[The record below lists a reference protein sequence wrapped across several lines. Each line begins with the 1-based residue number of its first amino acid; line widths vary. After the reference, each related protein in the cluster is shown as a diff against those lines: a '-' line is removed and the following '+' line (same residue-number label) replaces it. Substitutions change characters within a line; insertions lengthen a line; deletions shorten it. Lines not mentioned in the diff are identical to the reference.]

1 MPREIER
8 KFLVTGSFHEEAHRR
23 TRVVQGYLSSVPE
36 RTVRVRITGEQ
47 GFLTIKG
54 IGNATGMTRYEW
66 EREIPVADAEQLLTI
81 CEPGIIEKVRHLVK
95 VGAHVFEVDE
105 FHGANEGLVVAEV
118 ELGGEDESFMRPDWL
133 GREVTGDARYYNSAL
148 TKLPFTR
155 WPAEPR

>member
-1 MPREIER
+1 MAHEIER
-8 KFLVTGSFHEEAHRR
+8 KFLVTGSFMEEAHRR

-54 IGNATGMTRYEW
+54 LGSASGTTRFEW
-66 EREIPVADAEQLLTI
+66 EREIPVAEAELLLQL
-81 CEPGIIEKVRHLVK
+81 CEPGIIDKTRHLVR
-95 VGAHVFEVDE
+95 VGEHIFEVDE

-133 GREVTGDARYYNSAL
+133 GREVTGDPRFYNSAL
-148 TKLPFTR
+148 SKLPFTQ
-155 WPAEPR
+155 WPADR